1 MSAAPAPEG
10 GPTTGGI
17 AAAVE
22 RHADELARRP
32 ILEMYAAD
40 PFWSRR
46 FGRRGERHAGED
58 GRHHVVYLVEALR
71 EGDALRFVRYAEW
84 LRTVLVARGMCTRHV
99 LENLARLGDAANDL
113 LARDGVDAAE
123 PRRYLREAAAA
134 LAYATGPAAVAAGV
148 AGRLADRPPY
158 TVEGDDDRRELTD
171 LAWYLADALAARRDD
186 LFVAHV
192 RWLDADRRA
201 RGDAAGARALLATL
215 RDALAADAPDAP
227 DAPDGA
233 APAVA
238 LLDTG
243 ARALAADDRR
253 R

>member
-1 MSAAPAPEG
+1 MTAAPVPEG
-10 GPTTGGI
+10 EPATSAP

-58 GRHHVVYLVEALR
+58 GRHHVVYLLEALR
-71 EGDALRFVRYAEW
+71 EGDALRFVRYVEW

-123 PRRYLREAAAA
+123 PRRYLREAASA
-134 LAYATGPAAVAAGV
+134 LAHAAGPAAVAARV
-148 AGRLADRPPY
+148 AGALADRPPY
-158 TVEGDDDRRELTD
+158 AVEGDDDRRETAD

-201 RGDAAGARALLATL
+201 RGEAAGARLHLTAL
-215 RDALAADAPDAP
+215 RDALEANATAADP
-227 DAPDGA
+227 A
-233 APAVA
+233 APAIA

-243 ARALAADDRR
+243 ARALATDDGLR
-253 R
+253 

>member
-1 MSAAPAPEG
+1 MSAAPIPEDE
-10 GPTTGGI
+10 PTSN
-17 AAAVE
+17 ALVAAVE
-22 RHADELARRP
+22 RHAEELARRP

-99 LENLARLGDAANDL
+99 LENLARLGDVAGDL

-123 PRRYLREAAAA
+123 PRHYLREAAAA
-134 LAYATGPAAVAAGV
+134 LAHATGPAAVAAR
-148 AGRLADRPPY
+148 AAERLADRPPY
-158 TVEGDDDRRELTD
+158 AVEGDDDRRETAD

-192 RWLDADRRA
+192 RWLDADRRE
-201 RGDAAGARALLATL
+201 RGDAAGARLRLAAL
-215 RDALAADAPDAP
+215 RDALGADATA
-227 DAPDGA
+227 ADGA
-233 APAVA
+233 ALAVA